1 MMMDNTHLSYRYAN
15 DVVNEKVNA
24 GKYVKLQC
32 KIFLHIADDKNKKWY
47 IDDNMVR
54 TIDTLLKLLIMPSGL
69 SRGKSIFES
78 LAGFQML
85 FIIAVLCTVSRENPK
100 KRKYE
105 NVLLEICR
113 KNGKTTLIAVIFI
126 LLFLI
131 EPRFSKFYS
140 VAPDGAL
147 SREVKTAIR
156 EIILSSP
163 ALEGRFKLRRDDIT
177 CTLNDNIYV
186 PLNYSN
192 SRLDGKLPNVFL
204 VDETGA
210 LPNPY
215 AIEAMRSGQI
225 TLLNKLGCVISTKYP
240 TFDNPFE
247 DEVAHA
253 KRVLDGEVKDEKLF
267 ALLYEPDDT
276 SETGWITN
284 DEVLEHSNPL
294 ALEIPVIMDDL
305 KDKRARAIESPTKR
319 ENFVTKH
326 CNIIYQGVGTESYID
341 VKDVQACAVDK
352 IDWRGLD
359 AYIGVDLAETT
370 DNCAVSMTAYD
381 EGNILCEP
389 IAFIPEARVEE
400 KSRTERVN
408 YQEFIQQMK
417 CIACG
422 NRTVDYSV
430 IEDFVLNIE
439 AEYGVKIIEI
449 GFDRRNAMSSAQKW
463 ERKGY
468 STVEVR
474 QHSDTLHAPTKL
486 LKEQILNCQFK
497 YEHNKLFEINFQNAK
512 CTEDTN
518 KNKYVNKK
526 RSAGKV
532 DMVVAT
538 IISVYILQQHEILDD
553 NMSWGV
559 QEA

>member
-1 MMMDNTHLSYRYAN
+1 MDKQHLSYRYAS
-15 DVVNEKVNA
+15 DVVNKKINT
-24 GKYVKLQC
+24 GKYVRLQC
-32 KIFLHIADDKNKKWY
+32 NIFLHIADGKNKKWY
-47 IDDNMVR
+47 IDDNKVR
-54 TIDTLLKLLIMPSGL
+54 TVDALLKLLIMPSGP

-85 FIIAVLCTVSRENPK
+85 FIIAVFCTVSRENPK

-105 NVLLEICR
+105 EVLLEICR

-126 LLFLI
+126 LLLLT

-163 ALEGRFKLRRDDIT
+163 VLEGRFKLRRDDIT
-177 CTLNDNIYV
+177 CMLNNSIYV

-247 DEVAHA
+247 DEVSHA
-253 KRVLDGEVKDEKLF
+253 KRVLDGEVIDEKLF

-276 SETGWITN
+276 SEAGWIAN
-284 DEVLEHSNPL
+284 DDILEQSNPL
-294 ALEIPVIMDDL
+294 ALEIPAIMDDL
-305 KDKRARAIESPTKR
+305 KDKRSKAIETPSKR

-326 CNIIYQGVGTESYID
+326 CNIIYQGIGTESYID
-341 VKDVQACAVDK
+341 VQDVQACAVDK
-352 IDWRGLD
+352 IDWHGLD

-389 IAFIPEARVEE
+389 IAFIPEARIEE

-417 CIACG
+417 CVACG
-422 NRTVDYSV
+422 NRTVDYAV

-439 AEYGVKIIEI
+439 AKYGVKVIEI

-486 LKEQILNCQFK
+486 LKEQILNGQFQ
-497 YEHNKLFEINFQNAK
+497 YENNKLFEINFQNAK

-538 IISVYILQQHEILDD
+538 IISVYILQQHEMLDD
-553 NMSWGV
+553 TMSWGV
-559 QEA
+559 QEG